1 MGFEL
6 LGVQDFVHD
15 DDDQLFGFWVLVWWW
30 VVWVLGVLGC
40 RLNWQFGGEW
50 CVWTAQRW
58 WVACRLGCGFFLG
71 LVSGSGL
78 LGVDL
83 VSGGGL
89 LGVGLVT
96 SGGGQ

>member
-1 MGFEL
+1 M
-6 LGVQDFVHD
+6 
-15 DDDQLFGFWVLVWWW
+15 
-30 VVWVLGVLGC
+30 
-40 RLNWQFGGEW
+40 
-50 CVWTAQRW
+50 WTAQRW

>member
-1 MGFEL
+1 M
-6 LGVQDFVHD
+6 
-15 DDDQLFGFWVLVWWW
+15 WI
-30 VVWVLGVLGC
+30 
-40 RLNWQFGGEW
+40 
-50 CVWTAQRW
+50 AQRW

-71 LVSGSGL
+71 LMSGSGL